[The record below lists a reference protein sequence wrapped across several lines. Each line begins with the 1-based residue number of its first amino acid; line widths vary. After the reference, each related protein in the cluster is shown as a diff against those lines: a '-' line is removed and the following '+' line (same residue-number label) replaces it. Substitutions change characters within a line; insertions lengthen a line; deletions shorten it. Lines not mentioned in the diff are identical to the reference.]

1 MNLNSKAFISY
12 WTIHLVSLHFLGRL
26 EVCNA
31 IMNQV
36 SDKNPINDKGDTPLH
51 LAAKFGHSSVCEA
64 IMNNV
69 INKNPPNNKGD
80 TPLHCAAANGHIQ
93 LVKDILKHVT
103 IKNPVNNNGQTPKA
117 LFLSLNA
124 VSENDMNDM
133 DWE

>member
-1 MNLNSKAFISY
+1 MVSKRGNIDMFKYLAM
-12 WTIHLVSLHFLGRL
+12 
-26 EVCNA
+26 E
-31 IMNQV
+31 
-36 SDKNPINDKGDTPLH
+36 SDFKNPVTHSQTTPLH

-103 IKNPVNNNGQTPKA
+103 IKNPFNNNGQTPKA